1 MIGLSKSS
9 ENFWYKYTEHSN
21 SGFKASIINSY
32 HSNFSLEDCVFLK
45 MKKNN
50 KNFIVEGNSTPKVT
64 LNIKYIVLV
73 DLIP

>member
-1 MIGLSKSS
+1 MIELSKSL
-9 ENFWYKYTEHSN
+9 ENFLYKYTKHSN
-21 SGFKASIINSY
+21 SGFKASIINVY

-50 KNFIVEGNSTPKVT
+50 KNFIVKGNCTPKVT